1 MSADRQPRRKSRRIQ
16 STRIRIAM
24 EVTPEEWKML
34 QNVDFDAFFER
45 TEERT
50 KTSYLPLKALEALR

>member
-1 MSADRQPRRKSRRIQ
+1 
-16 STRIRIAM
+16 M